1 MEHKEAMLNCLAE
14 LRAVHDKASRLM
26 AEIAAIGA
34 SALKGG
40 QRLPSLDQLSLYE
53 QLVAQ
58 AQQHAAHCQ
67 HLLGGDAGPSPGSGR
82 SADPPTRQPALH

>member
-1 MEHKEAMLNCLAE
+1 MEHKEALLNCLAE

-26 AEIAAIGA
+26 ADIAAIGA

-40 QRLPSLDQLSLYE
+40 QRLPSMAQLKLYE
-53 QLVAQ
+53 QLVTQ

-67 HLLGGDAGPSPGSGR
+67 HLLGGAAGPGR
-82 SADPPTRQPALH
+82 SADPPARQPALH